1 MNCEAMLMQHYVA
14 SALMCCHT
22 GDVHA
27 HSLETGRIIVV
38 VSRKCVETARL
49 QAASCV
55 AGLALEALLVCE

>member
-38 VSRKCVETARL
+38 VCVATARL